1 MRIHNYRLFFL
12 GSVVSNTGTWMQ
24 RIAQDWLVLQL
35 TGSGTALGV
44 TTALQFLPV
53 LLFGLYAGVVADRFP
68 KRALLLVTQA
78 VMGTTALVLGV
89 LEVSGAARVE
99 HVYALALVLGLAT
112 AFDNPARQSF
122 VVEMVGK
129 EDLPNAV
136 GLNATAFNL
145 GRVVGPGIAG
155 LLITAFDDRT
165 GPVFLLN
172 AASFVGILGALVLMR
187 PEELKTAPRVARGRG
202 ALREGLRYVRSRR
215 DLCTILLVTFCFG
228 TFGMN
233 FQVTMALMAQQTF
246 GKAADGFGLLGT
258 VMAVGSLTGALLAA
272 RRERPRLRIFLGAA
286 IAFGVLEIAAGLMP
300 TYALFAVALVPVG
313 IASITALNSANAL
326 LQLRAD
332 PALRGRVMA
341 LHVFVVFG
349 TAPLISPLVGWV
361 GEHVGPRWSISGGGV
376 LSLVGALAGA
386 AYLLRAQRAGLPLG
400 APPAAERPVPV
411 AAAQSG

>member
-68 KRALLLVTQA
+68 KRTLLFVTQA
-78 VMGTTALVLGV
+78 VMGATALALGL
-89 LEVSGAARVE
+89 LEVTGTARVG
-99 HVYALALVLGLAT
+99 HVYALALVLGLAS

-136 GLNATAFNL
+136 GLNATSFNL

-172 AASFVGILGALVLMR
+172 AASFVAILGALALMR
-187 PEELKTAPRVARGRG
+187 PAELGPAPQAARGKG
-202 ALREGLRYVRSRR
+202 ALREGLRYVRGRR
-215 DLCTILLVTFCFG
+215 DLRTILLVTFCFG

-233 FQVTMALMAQQTF
+233 FQVTIALMAQQTF

-258 VMAVGSLTGALLAA
+258 VMALGSLSGALLAA
-272 RRERPRLRIFLGAA
+272 RRERPRLRVFLGAA
-286 IAFGVLEIAAGLMP
+286 VAFGVLEIVAGLMP

-313 IASITALNSANAL
+313 VASITALNSANAL

-332 PALRGRVMA
+332 PSMRGRVMA

-376 LSLVGALAGA
+376 LALAGSLAGA

-400 APPAAERPVPV
+400 QPAPAERAEPV
-411 AAAQSG
+411 AVQ